1 MDLQALLITFRETL
15 EALLIIGII
24 VTYLKKMNHPEYTK
38 YVWLGAGLALVA
50 SLGVAFVFQVVLTSF
65 AMMASQ
71 IYLKISIMLISSMLL
86 THMVFW
92 MSKNSRDMKG
102 KLEGKLKTYV
112 TAGSVIG
119 MVVHSFLVILREGIE
134 TVFFFAAITGGNI
147 QEAIQ
152 SWGALAGILIAAG
165 VSYFFFKGTMRI
177 PLKTFF
183 RITGAMII
191 IIAAG
196 LLVQGIGMMQ
206 DVGIIGS
213 VMPQVYDLT
222 WFLPEHPTDYTQ
234 YLRDTG
240 SEPLISGD
248 VGIFFTALLGYAA
261 TPSIEEILVYFG
273 YFAGILLLLK
283 SRRNENTETKSSEKR
298 PSEKKNLRKAEDA
311 KVVHSKKVV
320 NI

>member
-1 MDLQALLITFRETL
+1 MELQALLITFRETL
-15 EALLIIGII
+15 EALLILGII
-24 VTYLKKMNHPEYTK
+24 ITFLKRMNHPEYTK

-65 AMMASQ
+65 SMMASQ

-92 MSKNSRDMKG
+92 MAKNSRDMKG

-119 MVVHSFLVILREGIE
+119 MVIHSFLVILREGVE
-134 TVFFFAAITGGNI
+134 TVFFFVAITGGNI
-147 QEAIQ
+147 QLALQ
-152 SWGALAGILIAAG
+152 SWGALAGIVIAAV

-177 PLKTFF
+177 SLKTFF
-183 RITGAMII
+183 RVTGAMII
-191 IIAAG
+191 VIAAG
-196 LLVQGIGMMQ
+196 LLVQGVGMMQ

-213 VMPQVYDLT
+213 VMPQVYDVT
-222 WFLPEHPTDYTQ
+222 WLLPEHPTDYTQ

-240 SEPLISGD
+240 TAPLISGD

-273 YFAGILLLLK
+273 YFAVIFLLLWTRK
-283 SRRNENTETKSSEKR
+283 SESSQ
-298 PSEKKNLRKAEDA
+298 KKQVDKKTTQVVEDA

-320 NI
+320 NV

>member
-1 MDLQALLITFRETL
+1 MELQALLITFRETL
-15 EALLIIGII
+15 EALLILGII
-24 VTYLKKMNHPEYTK
+24 ITFLKRMNHPEYTK
-38 YVWLGAGLALVA
+38 YVWLGASLALLA

-65 AMMASQ
+65 SMMASQ

-92 MSKNSRDMKG
+92 MAKNSRDMKG
-102 KLEGKLKTYV
+102 KLEGKLKAYI

-119 MVVHSFLVILREGIE
+119 MVIHSFLVILREGVE

-147 QEAIQ
+147 QLALQ
-152 SWGALAGILIAAG
+152 SWGALAGIIIASA

-177 PLKTFF
+177 SLKTFF

-191 IIAAG
+191 VIAAG
-196 LLVQGIGMMQ
+196 LLVQGVGMMQ

-213 VMPQVYDLT
+213 VMPQVYDVT
-222 WFLPEHPTDYTQ
+222 WLLPEHPTDYTQ

-240 SEPLISGD
+240 TAPLISGD

-261 TPSIEEILVYFG
+261 TPSLEEILVYFG
-273 YFAGILLLLK
+273 YFAGIFLLLWTRNQSSQKKQVDNKK
-283 SRRNENTETKSSEKR
+283 SQVV
-298 PSEKKNLRKAEDA
+298 EDA

-320 NI
+320 NV